1 MKSDNK
7 YIDMITE
14 EIDAADEIIKSD
26 GSINFNSFTIKDE
39 LNPDIFGEDNKMK
52 PEIREKLLNLYR
64 NIIND
69 SYIINEKNTDDV
81 VVVGS
86 LVSYHYSSYSDID
99 FHIIVDMESFG
110 EDSELIKEFLNDEKR
125 LWNLD
130 HNIQIAGYDVE
141 IYYQDVDEKNVSNG
155 CYSVLNDEWVKFPD
169 KEIYELDRKEIER
182 KALFYMDKID
192 KLAEKDEL
200 SDDVIKLWDKIKNSR
215 GDGLDKDGEFSVD
228 NIVFKILRRS
238 GHLDKLHELKMQ
250 LIDDSMLESNK
261 VEINPIIEK
270 LIRKSTRKLLSGET
284 KAEPA
289 EWDGIIINDALGKGM
304 FENTDKKLWIP
315 YYIIIRDE
323 MKNMN
328 IKILE
333 QKQEINNMKKIN
345 FGDFNNRLY
354 ESVKDYC
361 KSKGSN
367 TVSKAEIVALIENE
381 MATIDKCEVDECG
394 DAGSTTECAKPEMKT
409 LNAKKDNIS
418 EDSQKSIG
426 DLALITVSASGDD
439 RDECRKVIG
448 EKIKEYAKK
457 EGIDKVNIVGAKC
470 KEMRAN
476 YDGSG
481 PKYTVTMVLKVDGIY
496 GDPVVLEDER
506 EDCDADKVDECIKR
520 ALDEC
525 GDMD

>member
-1 MKSDNK
+1 MEIKN
-7 YIDMITE
+7 IITE

-110 EDSELIKEFLNDEKR
+110 EDSGLIKEFLNDEKR

-141 IYYQDVDEKNVSNG
+141 IYYQDVDGKAVSNG
-155 CYSVLNDEWVKFPD
+155 CYSVLNDDWVKFPD
-169 KEIYELDRKEIER
+169 KERYELDKKEIER

-192 KLAEKDEL
+192 KLAEKEEL
-200 SDDVIKLWDKIKNSR
+200 SDDVIKLWDKIKNGR

-238 GHLDKLHELKMQ
+238 GHLEKLHELKMK
-250 LIDDSMLESNK
+250 LIDDSMTESDKDIDETYKVPYNK
-261 VEINPIIEK
+261 NIN
-270 LIRKSTRKLLSGET
+270 
-284 KAEPA
+284 
-289 EWDGIIINDALGKGM
+289 
-304 FENTDKKLWIP
+304 
-315 YYIIIRDE
+315 
-323 MKNMN
+323 
-328 IKILE
+328 ILE
-333 QKQEINNMKKIN
+333 KKQEINNMKKIN

-381 MATIDKCEVDECG
+381 MVTIDKCEVDECG
-394 DAGSTTECAKPEMKT
+394 DAGSATECAKPEMKT

-439 RDECRKVIG
+439 REECRKVIG

-457 EGIDKVNIVGAKC
+457 EGIDKVNILGAKC

-496 GDPVVLEDER
+496 GEPVILEDEC
-506 EDCDADKVDECIKR
+506 DDSDADKVDECIKR

-525 GDMD
+525 DDMD